1 MGLNVYQKIQAI
13 KVELMNSNIKKSG
26 ENKFSGFKYFELAD
40 FLPTI
45 TKLCEEKKLF
55 TAVSFNTDT
64 AMLTIVNAEEPLESV
79 VYTSPMKDLELKG
92 CNSVQALRRNR
103 NI

>member
-1 MGLNVYQKIQAI
+1 MNIYQKIQSV
-13 KVELMNSNIKKSG
+13 KVQLLNEKLKKSG

-45 TKLCEEKKLF
+45 IQLCDIEGLF
-55 TAVSFNTDT
+55 TAVSFNNELAT
-64 AMLTIVNAEEPLESV
+64 LTIVNCDKPEEVV

-103 NI
+103 DL